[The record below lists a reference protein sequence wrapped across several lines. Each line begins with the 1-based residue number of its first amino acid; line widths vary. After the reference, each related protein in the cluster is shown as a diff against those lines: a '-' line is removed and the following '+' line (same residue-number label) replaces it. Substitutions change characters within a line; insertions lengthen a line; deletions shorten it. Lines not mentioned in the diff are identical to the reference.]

1 MSKAPYQKT
10 VRACYVSYVTQAIVN
25 NLAPLFFVIF
35 QTKYAVSLTELGS
48 LILINFVTQLLV
60 DFLAVR
66 IGDRVAYRALLVFA
80 HASTVVG
87 LCLLGLLPQVMAP
100 FPGLVVAQMFCAVG
114 GGLCEVVVSPLVD
127 ALPSD
132 CKEASMSL
140 LHSFYCWGQALAVLL
155 STLILSLIGEA
166 NWWWI
171 PILWSVVPFYN
182 LFAFLRVPILQGV
195 PEGTE
200 EQPVRTLF
208 RNRAF
213 FVSLLLMVG
222 GGATE
227 LVMAQWSSFFAE
239 KGLGVS
245 KLTGDLLGPCL
256 FAVFM
261 GCGRLFYGLFG
272 QRIRLHRALTFCA
285 ALGVVC
291 YLAAAL
297 VPTPLISLVACAV
310 TGVAAS
316 LMWPGTLSFTSSR
329 FPGGGTAMFALL
341 ALCGDLGCSTGPW
354 LTGLI
359 ADSTE
364 KSKFLSSL
372 ASFLGFAGESAGLR
386 VGILFGTLFPLLSL
400 VLLVFSRKKNS

>member
-1 MSKAPYQKT
+1 MSGNPYQST

-35 QTKYAVSLTELGS
+35 QTKYAVSLSELGS
-48 LILINFVTQLLV
+48 LILFNFLTQLLV
-60 DFLAVR
+60 DFTAVR
-66 IGDRVAYRALLVFA
+66 IGDRVAYRVLLVAA
-80 HASTVVG
+80 HGSTVIG
-87 LCLLGLLPQVMAP
+87 LCLLGVLPQVMTP
-100 FPGLVVAQMFCAVG
+100 FPGLIIAQMFCAVG

-155 STLILSLIGEA
+155 STLLLSLIGEA
-166 NWWWI
+166 RWWWI
-171 PILWSVVPFYN
+171 PILWSVVPLYN
-182 LFAFLRVPILQGV
+182 LFAFLRVPIIQGV
-195 PEGTE
+195 PDGTE
-200 EQPVRTLF
+200 EQPLKTLL
-208 RNRAF
+208 RNRF
-213 FVSLLLMVG
+213 FYVSLLLMVG

-297 VPTPLISLVACAV
+297 VPNPFVSLAACAI

-316 LMWPGTLSFTSSR
+316 LMWPGTLSLTSSR
-329 FPGGGTAMFALL
+329 FPGGGTSMFALL
-341 ALCGDLGCSTGPW
+341 ALCGDLGCSSGPW
-354 LTGLI
+354 LTGLV
-359 ADSTE
+359 ADLTDRPGP
-364 KSKFLSSL
+364 LAVL
-372 ASFLGFAGESAGLR
+372 ASFLGFAGESTGLR
-386 VGILFGTLFPLLSL
+386 VGILVGALFPLLSL
-400 VLLVFSRKKNS
+400 LLLLVTRKKNS